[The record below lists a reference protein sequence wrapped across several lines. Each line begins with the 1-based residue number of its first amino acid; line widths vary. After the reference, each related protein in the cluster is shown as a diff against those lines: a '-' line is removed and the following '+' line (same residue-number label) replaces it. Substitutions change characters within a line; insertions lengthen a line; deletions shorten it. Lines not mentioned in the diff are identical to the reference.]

1 MPTDHRLR
9 RWSCLHRGIAME
21 PERAA
26 KVTGACIVLHNLAML
41 WKMPVD
47 DLGGEEIEEVPQEE
61 QYRQF
66 QDPEVQEG
74 ATARRFITQN
84 HFT

>member
-1 MPTDHRLR
+1 MSNEVQVLNQL
-9 RWSCLHRGIAME
+9 SSLGIAME

-66 QDPEVQEG
+66 QDPEVQE
-74 ATARRFITQN
+74 AVRRFITQN